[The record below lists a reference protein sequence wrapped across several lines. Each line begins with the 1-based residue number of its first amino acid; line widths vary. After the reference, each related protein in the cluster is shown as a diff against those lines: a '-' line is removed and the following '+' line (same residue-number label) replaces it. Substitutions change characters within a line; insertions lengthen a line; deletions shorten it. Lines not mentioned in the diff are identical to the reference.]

1 VLNDKDKPSE
11 EDTQSE
17 HIELIIE
24 K

>member
-11 EDTQSE
+11 QDTQSE